1 MDIPQTLIDEAV
13 SDEVRLG
20 DVYKI
25 ELSKADGIIP
35 KNGYDTR
42 DKFFVVLGFDEQGN
56 VYGGILFN
64 SKINQNLP
72 TLIKDY
78 HMPISAKAYPFLLHD
93 SFLNCTKIFSV
104 TSTHLWKGEKLGTIN
119 TDDFDLIRSTVCGY
133 PNAIPKELKRFGL
146 IALI

>member
-42 DKFFVVLGFDEQGN
+42 KKFFLVLGFDEQGN
-56 VYGGILFN
+56 IYGGILFN

-72 TLIKDY
+72 ISIKDY
-78 HMPISAKAYPFLLHD
+78 HIPISAKSYPFLLRD
-93 SFLNCTKIFSV
+93 SFLNCTKIFPA
-104 TSTHLWKGEKLGTIN
+104 TSTHLMKGEKIGTIN
-119 TDDFDLIRSTVCGY
+119 ISDFELIRCTVCSY
-133 PNAIPKELKRFGL
+133 PNAIPL
-146 IALI
+146 

>member
-42 DKFFVVLGFDEQGN
+42 NKIFVVLGFDEQGN
-56 VYGGILFN
+56 VYGGILVN

-72 TLIKDY
+72 TAIKDY
-78 HMPISAKAYPFLLHD
+78 HMPISAKVYPFLSHD
-93 SFLNCTKIFSV
+93 SFLNCAEIFPA
-104 TSTHLWKGEKLGTIN
+104 TSTHLMKGEKLGTIN
-119 TDDFDLIRSTVCGY
+119 TTDFELIRSTVCSY
-133 PNAIPKELKRFGL
+133 PNAVPYKLKKFGL
-146 IALI
+146 M

>member
-1 MDIPQTLIDEAV
+1 MDIPQIPNDDVV
-13 SDEVRLG
+13 SNNVQLG

-25 ELSKADGIIP
+25 ELSRADGIIL

-78 HMPISAKAYPFLLHD
+78 HMPISAKDYPFLSHD
-93 SFLNCTKIFSV
+93 SFLNCTKIFIA
-104 TSTHLWKGEKLGTIN
+104 TSTHFMKGEKLGCIN
-119 TDDFDLIRSTVCGY
+119 TADFELICSTVCSY
-133 PNAIPKELKRFGL
+133 PNAVPLELKRFGL
-146 IALI
+146 I

>member
-1 MDIPQTLIDEAV
+1 MDIPQTLIDEVV

-35 KNGYDTR
+35 KNGYNTR
-42 DKFFVVLGFDEQGN
+42 NKFFVVLGFDEQGN

-72 TLIKDY
+72 TSIKDY
-78 HMPISAKAYPFLLHD
+78 HMPISAKAYPFAR
-93 SFLNCTKIFSV
+93 FVF
-104 TSTHLWKGEKLGTIN
+104 
-119 TDDFDLIRSTVCGY
+119 
-133 PNAIPKELKRFGL
+133 ELY
-146 IALI
+146 

>member
-1 MDIPQTLIDEAV
+1 MDIPQTLTDEAV

-42 DKFFVVLGFDEQGN
+42 KKFFVVLGFDEQGN

-64 SKINQNLP
+64 SKI
-72 TLIKDY
+72 TLIPQHK
-78 HMPISAKAYPFLLHD
+78 FL
-93 SFLNCTKIFSV
+93 
-104 TSTHLWKGEKLGTIN
+104 
-119 TDDFDLIRSTVCGY
+119 
-133 PNAIPKELKRFGL
+133 
-146 IALI
+146 

>member
-1 MDIPQTLIDEAV
+1 MDIPQTLIDKVV

-25 ELSKADGIIP
+25 ELSKADGIIL

-72 TLIKDY
+72 TLIKEY
-78 HMPISAKAYPFLLHD
+78 HMPILAKDYPFLTHD
-93 SFLNCTKIFSV
+93 SFLNCTKIFPA
-104 TSTHLWKGEKLGTIN
+104 TSTHLMKGEKLGTIN
-119 TDDFDLIRSTVCGY
+119 TIDFELICNTVCRY
-133 PNAIPKELKRFGL
+133 PDANPHKLKSFGL
-146 IALI
+146 I

>member
-25 ELSKADGIIP
+25 EMSVEDGMKL

-78 HMPISAKAYPFLLHD
+78 HMPISAKDYPFLSHD
-93 SFLNCTKIFSV
+93 SFLNCAQIFPA
-104 TSTHLWKGEKLGTIN
+104 TPTHLMKGEKLGTIN
-119 TDDFDLIRSTVCGY
+119 TTDFELICTTVCSY
-133 PNAIPKELKRFGL
+133 PNAVPLVLKKFGL
-146 IALI
+146 IA

>member
-1 MDIPQTLIDEAV
+1 MDIPQTLVDDVV
-13 SDEVRLG
+13 SNDVQLG

-78 HMPISAKAYPFLLHD
+78 HMPISAKDYPFLLHD
-93 SFLNCTKIFSV
+93 SFLNCTKIFPA
-104 TSTHLWKGEKLGTIN
+104 TSTHLMKGEKLGTIN
-119 TDDFDLIRSTVCGY
+119 TADFELIRCTVCSY
-133 PNAIPKELKRFGL
+133 PNAVPYKLKRFGL
-146 IALI
+146 I

>member
-1 MDIPQTLIDEAV
+1 MDIPQTLTDEAV
-13 SDEVRLG
+13 SDEVQLG

-42 DKFFVVLGFDEQGN
+42 KKFFVVLGFDEQGN

-72 TLIKDY
+72 VSIKDY
-78 HMPISAKAYPFLLHD
+78 HMPISAKAYPFLSHD

-119 TDDFDLIRSTVCGY
+119 TTDFELICSTVCSY
-133 PNAIPKELKRFGL
+133 PNAVPRELKRFGL
-146 IALI
+146 I

>member
-1 MDIPQTLIDEAV
+1 MDIPQTLIDEVV
-13 SDEVRLG
+13 SDEVQLG

-72 TLIKDY
+72 TLIKEY
-78 HMPISAKAYPFLLHD
+78 HMPILAKDYPFLTHD
-93 SFLNCTKIFSV
+93 SFLNCTKIFPA
-104 TSTHLWKGEKLGTIN
+104 TSTHLMKGEKLGCIN
-119 TDDFDLIRSTVCGY
+119 TADFELICSTVCSY
-133 PNAIPKELKRFGL
+133 PNAVPLELKRFGL
-146 IALI
+146 I

>member
-1 MDIPQTLIDEAV
+1 MDIPQTLTDEAV
-13 SDEVRLG
+13 SDEVQLG

-42 DKFFVVLGFDEQGN
+42 KKFFVVLGFDEQGN

-72 TLIKDY
+72 VSIKDY
-78 HMPISAKAYPFLLHD
+78 HMPISAKDYPFLLHD

-119 TDDFDLIRSTVCGY
+119 TTDFELICSTVCSY
-133 PNAIPKELKRFGL
+133 PNAVPRELKRFGL
-146 IALI
+146 I

>member
-25 ELSKADGIIP
+25 ELSRADGIIP

-93 SFLNCTKIFSV
+93 SFLNCTK
-104 TSTHLWKGEKLGTIN
+104 
-119 TDDFDLIRSTVCGY
+119 
-133 PNAIPKELKRFGL
+133 
-146 IALI
+146 

>member
-1 MDIPQTLIDEAV
+1 MDIPQTLTDEAV
-13 SDEVRLG
+13 SDEVQLG

-42 DKFFVVLGFDEQGN
+42 KKFFVVLGFDEQGN

-72 TLIKDY
+72 VSIKDY
-78 HMPISAKAYPFLLHD
+78 HMPISAKDYPFLLHD

-119 TDDFDLIRSTVCGY
+119 TTDFELICSTVCSY
-133 PNAIPKELKRFGL
+133 PDANPHKLKRFGL
-146 IALI
+146 I

>member
-1 MDIPQTLIDEAV
+1 MDIPQTLIDDVV
-13 SDEVRLG
+13 SDNVQLG

-25 ELSKADGIIP
+25 ELSRADGIIP

-93 SFLNCTKIFSV
+93 SFLNYTKIFSV

-119 TDDFDLIRSTVCGY
+119 TDDFDLICSTVCSY
-133 PNAIPKELKRFGL
+133 PNAVPLELKRFGL
-146 IALI
+146 IAWL

>member
-13 SDEVRLG
+13 NDEVRLG

-25 ELSKADGIIP
+25 ELSKADGIIL

-64 SKINQNLP
+64 SKINQNTKGFLKGIYR
-72 TLIKDY
+72 TL
-78 HMPISAKAYPFLLHD
+78 
-93 SFLNCTKIFSV
+93 
-104 TSTHLWKGEKLGTIN
+104 
-119 TDDFDLIRSTVCGY
+119 
-133 PNAIPKELKRFGL
+133 
-146 IALI
+146 

>member
-25 ELSKADGIIP
+25 ELSRADGIIP
-35 KNGYDTR
+35 KNGYDIR

-56 VYGGILFN
+56 VYGGIVFN

-72 TLIKDY
+72 TSIKDY
-78 HMPISAKAYPFLLHD
+78 HMPISAKDYPFLSHD

-119 TDDFDLIRSTVCGY
+119 TDDFDLIRSTVCSY
-133 PNAIPKELKRFGL
+133 PNAVPLDLKRFGL
-146 IALI
+146 INEE

>member
-72 TLIKDY
+72 TLIKEY
-78 HMPISAKAYPFLLHD
+78 HMPILAKDYPFLTHD
-93 SFLNCTKIFSV
+93 SFLNCTKIFPA
-104 TSTHLWKGEKLGTIN
+104 TSTHLMKGEKLGTIN
-119 TDDFDLIRSTVCGY
+119 TTDFELICNTVCSY
-133 PNAIPKELKRFGL
+133 PDANPRKLKSFGL
-146 IALI
+146 I

>member
-78 HMPISAKAYPFLLHD
+78 HMPISAKDYPFLSHD

-119 TDDFDLIRSTVCGY
+119 TDDFELIRCTVCDY
-133 PNAIPKELKRFGL
+133 PNAIPLELKRFGL
-146 IALI
+146 I